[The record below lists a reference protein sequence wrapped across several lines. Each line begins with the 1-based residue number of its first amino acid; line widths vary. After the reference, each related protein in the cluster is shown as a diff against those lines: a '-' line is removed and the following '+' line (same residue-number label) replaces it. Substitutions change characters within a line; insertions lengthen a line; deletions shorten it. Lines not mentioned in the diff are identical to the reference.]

1 MKVTIGEKIK
11 QLRKE
16 MGLTQENV
24 HSNQSQIS
32 QIESGRISNPDENTL
47 LLIAKNM
54 EISFDELINDTNW
67 VKPEKVSLGKELAF
81 SPSKFDIEIDDM
93 LNITYSHKSYPLY
106 NENGEKNEF
115 CIYSG
120 QPLIDKCKKCGRTI
134 KKVKQQF
141 CSGCGN
147 ILFTPLSIPE
157 RITEIIS
164 DSRVLSDYFVCEE
177 IIENLSHK
185 YYKEREVFLDLKD
198 WITTE
203 DESIKEQYFN
213 IYSKD
218 PGKPTLLLGHR
229 KYMFDLHKNI
239 AERVQNGKEL
249 ELEELIE
256 MEFDDQMYEAII
268 KKLKMSLKDMERPD
282 DEYGEEEDIKLELFR
297 KVASQLNLKLS
308 TALLDPEMTSKEM
321 IEMLNVFSTTDD
333 SDKIIETL
341 QSKIDLDSESGDNSD
356 EEISENGNSETAA
369 ENETE
374 QANDNAKDKDNK
386 ESNND

>member
-1 MKVTIGEKIK
+1 
-11 QLRKE
+11 
-16 MGLTQENV
+16 
-24 HSNQSQIS
+24 
-32 QIESGRISNPDENTL
+32 
-47 LLIAKNM
+47 
-54 EISFDELINDTNW
+54 
-67 VKPEKVSLGKELAF
+67 
-81 SPSKFDIEIDDM
+81 
-93 LNITYSHKSYPLY
+93 
-106 NENGEKNEF
+106 
-115 CIYSG
+115 
-120 QPLIDKCKKCGRTI
+120 
-134 KKVKQQF
+134 
-141 CSGCGN
+141 
-147 ILFTPLSIPE
+147 
-157 RITEIIS
+157 IIS

-356 EEISENGNSETAA
+356 EEISENGNS
-369 ENETE
+369 
-374 QANDNAKDKDNK
+374 
-386 ESNND
+386 